1 MSTREK
7 VARWLAAYTGGPA
20 WDTQPNGLRMR
31 YEDAA
36 DDLLRVIYAG
46 GAQDAVDV
54 GGDAA

>member
-7 VARWLAAYTGGPA
+7 VARWLAAYHGA
-20 WDTQPNGLRMR
+20 SNWDALRNGTRIQ

-46 GAQDAVDV
+46 G
-54 GGDAA
+54 DAA